1 MIKLRAATFLIC
13 LVFLFD
19 TGCTDDCL
27 SNDIHALILA
37 RGGSKGIK
45 LKNLAEAGGSSLLAR
60 TIMTIKNSTCF
71 QHIWV
76 STDDKRIAIEAQK
89 YGATV
94 HRRPEK
100 FARDDTPS
108 LHAISEFLDVHRSI
122 QDFALFQCTSVFLK
136 TKYIQEAVRKFE
148 SHDCVFAAKRSHY
161 LRWKVVD
168 GELMPAEFNLS
179 ARPRRQDWQG
189 DIVETGMF
197 YFSRRKLVDSGL
209 LQNSRCS
216 IVEIA
221 AKDSLEIDS
230 SYDLTLAKYIL
241 SSETKSEL

>member
-1 MIKLRAATFLIC
+1 MIKLKSVTFLIP
-13 LVFLFD
+13 LLFLFES
-19 TGCTDDCL
+19 GCTENCL
-27 SNDIHALILA
+27 DNDIHALILA

-45 LKNLAEAGGSSLLAR
+45 LKNLAEVGGSSLLAR

-76 STDDKRIAIEAQK
+76 STDDKRIAMEAQK
-89 YGATV
+89 YGAII

-100 FARDDTPS
+100 YARDDTPS

-136 TKYIQEAVRKFE
+136 AKYIQEAVRKFA

-168 GELMPAEFNLS
+168 GELMPAEFDLS

-197 YFSRRKLVDSGL
+197 YFSRRNLVNSGL

-216 IVEIA
+216 IVEID

-230 SYDLTLAKYIL
+230 DHDLTLAKYIL
-241 SSETKSEL
+241 SSEAKTEL